1 MKKMKS
7 LNVQIGMSIL
17 MVLMFFSCQKNVLT
31 EPPLNVQNA
40 KSDSTKT
47 LSISTDSAKHTI
59 NLTNDVSINT
69 TKAGSITVDYLKTFA
84 AKAGDSD
91 YFMLKT
97 TTTWQIASYPSWVT
111 VSPLSGTGNAN
122 VTVTVKENTGIQR
135 TGEISISGIGIS
147 QNASINA
154 LQLAGTTAQGTLV
167 VDYLKTFSSIA
178 GDNDYFI
185 ITSNTTWKVA
195 GSPSWL
201 TVSPLSGVGNAR
213 VTVTVQANTGA
224 QRSGSIIIS
233 GTGVS
238 QNASINALQ
247 VAGSGVI
254 PAPNETVY
262 DFPFT
267 SLGTT
272 ILNKKLVANSSVTG
286 ILLPFTNTNVDI
298 ENSYI
303 SGSNL
308 GVTALMNIGGAT
320 SPKTVKLYNNIF
332 EFTQLDNYT
341 IKIGEETTGPTN
353 NFYDNAE
360 IIGNKLTGIG
370 NIPVTGSTHGF
381 FVSFSRNSIIK
392 YNSVNNSIYGIINK
406 SQYLD
411 NSNGVIAYNLI
422 KNSKYGVI
430 CKGIAGTNIYN
441 NTFYSDNKKGSVF
454 IAAYKHDD
462 GGNGSTGTII
472 KNNIFYADGDI
483 NMIGI
488 DDEASKVGFVSD
500 YNVFYVTPGSPSLHF
515 RVWMGSS
522 IQFLSFA
529 QWQALGYDT
538 HSVVINP
545 GLDPITLIP
554 ANAVQHAV
562 NLGSAYST
570 GIDPS
575 NTWNRNAT
583 VTKTQGATWQ
593 NGAFV
598 K

>member
-1 MKKMKS
+1 MQNSKYTQIMFGIIFFITISLGCTKELISNPKTSQQVVTVIDTTKK
-7 LNVQIGMSIL
+7 
-17 MVLMFFSCQKNVLT
+17 VLT
-31 EPPLNVQNA
+31 VTP
-40 KSDSTKT
+40 KDTSKT
-47 LSISTDSAKHTI
+47 TPVVVPKD
-59 NLTNDVSINT
+59 T
-69 TKAGSITVDYLKTFA
+69 TKVVVIPKDTTKPVVTPPSQTLTTDNLKTFSA
-84 AKAGDSD
+84 LAGEND
-91 YFMLKT
+91 YFVITSNTSWK
-97 TTTWQIASYPSWVT
+97 IASYPNWVT
-111 VSPLSGTGNAN
+111 VSPLNGKGN
-122 VTVTVKENTGIQR
+122 
-135 TGEISISGIGIS
+135 SH
-147 QNASINA
+147 
-154 LQLAGTTAQGTLV
+154 
-167 VDYLKTFSSIA
+167 
-178 GDNDYFI
+178 
-185 ITSNTTWKVA
+185 
-195 GSPSWL
+195 
-201 TVSPLSGVGNAR
+201 
-213 VTVTVQANTGA
+213 VTVTVQVNIGA
-224 QRSGSIIIS
+224 QRTGALTIS

-238 QNASINALQ
+238 QAASVNVVQKAAK
-247 VAGSGVI
+247 VVI
-254 PAPNETVY
+254 PAPITSETIY

-272 ILNKKLVANSSVTG
+272 ILNKKLVANSSVTEC
-286 ILLPFTNTNVDI
+286 LLPFTNTNVDVQ
-298 ENSYI
+298 NSYI
-303 SGSNL
+303 SGSNV
-308 GVTALMNIGGAT
+308 GVLALMNISGAT

-332 EFTQLDNYT
+332 EFTQPKNYT
-341 IKIGEETTGPTN
+341 IKIGEETSGPTN
-353 NFYDNAE
+353 NFYDGAE

-370 NIPVTGSTHGF
+370 NFPVSGSSTHGL
-381 FVSFSRNSIIK
+381 FVGFSKNSIIK
-392 YNSVNNSIYGIINK
+392 YNNVTNSIYGIINK
-406 SQYLD
+406 SQYMD

-430 CKGIAGTNIYN
+430 CKGIAGTKIYN
-441 NTFYSDNKKGSVF
+441 NTFYSDNKGGSVF

-488 DDEASKVGFVSD
+488 DDEASKIGFVSD

-515 RVWMGSS
+515 RVWNGSS
-522 IQFLSFA
+522 SQSISFA

-538 HSVVINP
+538 HSVVMNP

-554 ANAVQHAV
+554 ANAVQHAA